1 MNQEIK
7 QEILNNLDDVYT
19 KIIDNNKESEEIK
32 KILSLIDE
40 LQNEI
45 EDIN

>member
-1 MNQEIK
+1 MKEKIK

-40 LQNEI
+40 LQNK
-45 EDIN
+45 INYLE